1 MFREIEKNVKSV
13 KLLIDQY
20 NKELE
25 ELNQVMAKSVSEVIK
40 DVR

>member
-1 MFREIEKNVKSV
+1 MFREIEKNVKLV